1 MLERF
6 SPRFT
11 SRTRL
16 GWFSS
21 RTFFVAVESET
32 RSVRNGVVEKDTE
45 RIKIKQS
52 GRYRSSP

>member
-1 MLERF
+1 M
-6 SPRFT
+6 
-11 SRTRL
+11 

-21 RTFFVAVESET
+21 RTFFVAVKSET
-32 RSVRNGVVEKDTE
+32 FSVRNGVVEKDTE